1 MSTARDESQATL
13 NALPT
18 ILKYLSGLAK
28 SSDGG
33 LQDIAVQEYSSLLFS
48 RVSREQFWEQR
59 SDTLTPLVKIL
70 QAAAGIGSGE
80 SSSASLWSGNVSTR
94 SDSLGGG
101 VGLQLLYHV
110 LLVVWQISFE
120 SEVIGD
126 DLDESVTTVP
136 VARRCRVNE
145 TDELPPVNTILCYST
160 RTYCDC
166 RPRKRRHA

>member
-1 MSTARDESQATL
+1 MSTARDESQATM

-33 LQDIAVQEYSSLLFS
+33 LQDIAVQEYSSLLFG

-70 QAAAGIGSGE
+70 QTAAGIGSGG
-80 SSSASLWSGNVSTR
+80 SSSASLWSGNVSVR
-94 SDSLGGG
+94 SENSLGGG

-110 LLVVWQISFE
+110 LLVLWQISFE
-120 SEVIGD
+120 SDVIGD
-126 DLDESVTTVP
+126 ELNKL
-136 VARRCRVNE
+136 VA
-145 TDELPPVNTILCYST
+145 
-160 RTYCDC
+160 
-166 RPRKRRHA
+166 